1 MVVYCFRDSNNVIA
15 ALLFS
20 RLLLLRGPSPSC
32 DIRAVDAVLV
42 GIAATG
48 NLRVTEL
55 FLSVAA
61 YGLQLRHTINGVHRQ
76 TETVNLI
83 VNGEFHWGVDIAFLF
98 VAGQSIVP
106 SHRHSVKAMGLP
118 QLEL

>member
-1 MVVYCFRDSNNVIA
+1 MADAAPCDTRRASLTFLFANAFGSFRQ
-15 ALLFS
+15 
-20 RLLLLRGPSPSC
+20 LRGPSPSC

-48 NLRVTEL
+48 DLRVTEF
-55 FLSVAA
+55 FLNVAA

-83 VNGEFHWGVDIAFLF
+83 VNSQFHRSVDVAFLF
-98 VAGQSIVP
+98 VAA
-106 SHRHSVKAMGLP
+106 HM
-118 QLEL
+118 